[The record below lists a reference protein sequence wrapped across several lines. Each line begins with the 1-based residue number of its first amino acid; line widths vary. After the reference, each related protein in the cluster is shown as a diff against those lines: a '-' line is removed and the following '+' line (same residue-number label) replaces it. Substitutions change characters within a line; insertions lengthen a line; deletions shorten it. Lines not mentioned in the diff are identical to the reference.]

1 MDAKQLN
8 EEIKYLL
15 NEDDSNEEDVY
26 VTMISTD
33 GDDLELESHYTII
46 DNKLY
51 NFNFPD
57 SEPVVF
63 DGPISDEDLQEYI
76 LNNEHYPVI
85 SITRNDEEIFCDDEY
100 MEEDE
105 FDEDN
110 Y

>member
-1 MDAKQLN
+1 MDIKKLN
-8 EEIKYLL
+8 EEIKYLF

-33 GDDLELESHYTII
+33 GDDLELESQYTII

-51 NFNFPD
+51 NTNFPD

-76 LNNEHYPVI
+76 LNNEHYPVV
-85 SITRNDEEIFCDDEY
+85 SITRNGEEIFCDDEY

-105 FDEDN
+105 FEEDN

>member
-1 MDAKQLN
+1 MDIKKLN
-8 EEIKYLL
+8 EEIKYLF

-46 DNKLY
+46 GNKLY
-51 NFNFPD
+51 NTNFPD

-85 SITRNDEEIFCDDEY
+85 SITRDDEEIFCDDEY

-105 FDEDN
+105 FEEDN

>member
-1 MDAKQLN
+1 MDIKQLN

-33 GDDLELESHYTII
+33 GDDLELESQYTII
-46 DNKLY
+46 GNKLY
-51 NFNFPD
+51 NTNFPN

-85 SITRNDEEIFCDDEY
+85 SITRDDEEIFYDDEY

-105 FDEDN
+105 DEE
-110 Y
+110 